1 MYISS
6 QSPEMSGRA
15 CSGADAASSLIAL
28 STANL
33 CCLLA
38 LKPRSRGAMA
48 LRSAARAAAVRV
60 TVGGLLKAAVSGRA
74 STNMVRPRR
83 GELGVLGEAR
93 R

>member
-1 MYISS
+1 
-6 QSPEMSGRA
+6 
-15 CSGADAASSLIAL
+15 
-28 STANL
+28 
-33 CCLLA
+33 
-38 LKPRSRGAMA
+38 MA

-93 R
+93 RWRRGEHAKRQASESSRNSAVLASLLAHHDVRRASAGGNN

>member
-1 MYISS
+1 M
-6 QSPEMSGRA
+6 
-15 CSGADAASSLIAL
+15 
-28 STANL
+28 
-33 CCLLA
+33 
-38 LKPRSRGAMA
+38 
-48 LRSAARAAAVRV
+48 RSAARAAAVRV